1 MGDNTEIYTRLN
13 AVETKLERL
22 DERLTWMIRLAWLM
36 FGGGGIVG
44 WALAKTFGG

>member
-1 MGDNTEIYTRLN
+1 MGENGEIYTRLN
-13 AVETKLERL
+13 KLETELARL
-22 DERLTWMIRLAWLM
+22 NERLSWMMRLTWLM